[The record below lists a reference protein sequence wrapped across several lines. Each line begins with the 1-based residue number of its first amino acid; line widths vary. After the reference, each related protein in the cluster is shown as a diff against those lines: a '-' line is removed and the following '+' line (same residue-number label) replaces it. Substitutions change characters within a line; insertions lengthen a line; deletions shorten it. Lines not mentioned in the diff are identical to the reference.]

1 MEALQSKSGSPP
13 PPLHVAII
21 MDGNGRWAK
30 ARGLPRIAGHR
41 AGAEA
46 VRRTLTASVDLGIKY
61 LTLFGFSSENWKRPV
76 DEVSDLMGLLRH
88 YIRGEIAELHR
99 NGVRLR
105 IIGDRAKL
113 PNDIVGMIDNAETLT
128 AANDRL
134 NLAIALSYGGRAE
147 IALAARRL
155 AEDAAAGRIA
165 PDAIDEDAFAA
176 RLLTAGMPDPDLLIR
191 TSGEQRISNF
201 LLWQTAYAE
210 LVFTP
215 TLWPDFAKSDL
226 EKAVRDFHGRD
237 RRYGASVGSR

>member
-1 MEALQSKSGSPP
+1 MNDFSSQDLRPP
-13 PPLHVAII
+13 VHVAII

-46 VRRTLTASVDLGIKY
+46 VRRTLTASVELGIKY
-61 LTLFGFSSENWKRPV
+61 LTLFGFSSENWKRPA

-105 IIGDRAKL
+105 IIGERAKL

-128 AANDRL
+128 ASNDRL
-134 NLAIALSYGGRAE
+134 NLSIALSYGGRAE

-155 AEDAAAGRIA
+155 AEDVAAGRLA
-165 PDAIDEDAFAA
+165 PGAVDEDTFAA
-176 RLLTAGMPDPDLLIR
+176 RLLTVGIPDPDLLIR

-201 LLWQTAYAE
+201 LLWQTAYA
-210 LVFTP
+210 
-215 TLWPDFAKSDL
+215 
-226 EKAVRDFHGRD
+226 
-237 RRYGASVGSR
+237 

>member
-1 MEALQSKSGSPP
+1 MNQFSQLDPLPP
-13 PPLHVAII
+13 PPHVAII

-46 VRRTLTASVDLGIKY
+46 VRRTLTASVELGIKY

-105 IIGDRAKL
+105 VIGERAKL
-113 PNDIVGMIDNAETLT
+113 PADVVGMIDNAETLT
-128 AANDRL
+128 AGNERL
-134 NLAIALSYGGRAE
+134 NLSIALSYGGRAE

-155 AEDAAAGRIA
+155 AEDVACGRLA
-165 PDAIDEDAFAA
+165 PGAIDEDTFAA
-176 RLLTAGMPDPDLLIR
+176 RLLTAGIPDPDLLIR

-215 TLWPDFAKSDL
+215 TLWPDFAKGDL